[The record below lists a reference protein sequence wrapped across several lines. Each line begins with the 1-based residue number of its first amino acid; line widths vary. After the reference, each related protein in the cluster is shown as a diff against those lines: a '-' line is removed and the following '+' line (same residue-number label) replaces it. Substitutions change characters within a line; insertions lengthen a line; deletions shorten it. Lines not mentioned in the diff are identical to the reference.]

1 MDLFKPKLITMKKRI
16 ELILRIIAIMLMMMT
31 ISLIGLACQ
40 DPEVSTFARVVS
52 LATVIVLVFLC
63 YAFVHIIAKEH

>member
-1 MDLFKPKLITMKKRI
+1 MKKTI
-16 ELILRIIAIMLMMMT
+16 VLILRIVAIMLMMMT

-40 DPEVSTFARVVS
+40 DPEMTTLIRVFLLIV
-52 LATVIVLVFLC
+52 VIVLVFLC